1 MTVTKHI
8 NAPCTIDSTQNYD
21 RCLRLQVNVVE
32 KQFLKCSVLNFETKL
47 LNFETK
53 LPHS

>member
-21 RCLRLQVNVVE
+21 RCLRLQVHVVE
-32 KQFLKCSVLNFETKL
+32 KRFCWCAKCTQDLILLKKDVKWE
-47 LNFETK
+47 
-53 LPHS
+53 